1 MRFRPAPTPAGRTL
15 PQTEGVDVNPSLLK
29 GRPNMTSHRSFLARF
44 AELGSAAVLS
54 MSLMAC
60 ANMSPAARDTAIGA
74 TAGAVVGGV
83 VTGTTTGAA
92 VGAAVGGVIGNEVN
106 KRK

>member
-1 MRFRPAPTPAGRTL
+1 MNTPTSR
-15 PQTEGVDVNPSLLK
+15 
-29 GRPNMTSHRSFLARF
+29 LARLSV
-44 AELGSAAVLS
+44 LGATAALS

-60 ANMSPAARDTAIGA
+60 SSMSPSARDTAIGA
-74 TAGAVVGGV
+74 TAGAVVGGA

>member
-1 MRFRPAPTPAGRTL
+1 MNTPRSTL
-15 PQTEGVDVNPSLLK
+15 S
-29 GRPNMTSHRSFLARF
+29 RLAV
-44 AELGSAAVLS
+44 LGSAAAMS

-60 ANMSPAARDTAIGA
+60 SNMSPSARDTAIGA